1 MGPNGVVNA
10 QRTLNVRSRIDLVSL
25 TRQYIR
31 TLAQFISQ
39 PEYGN
44 VVPMFSILNEGM
56 GRTFGEEQLKGLC
69 VLATLPR

>member
-1 MGPNGVVNA
+1 MA
-10 QRTLNVRSRIDLVSL
+10 SL
-25 TRQYIR
+25 TRQYVR

-44 VVPMFSILNEGM
+44 VVPMFSVLNEGM

-69 VLATLPR
+69 AVIK